1 MLHKCYNT
9 FVMEQDCL
17 FCKIANKKISSEI
30 VYEDNNV
37 IAFCDINPQAPV
49 HVLFIPKEHIATLND
64 LEETKIL
71 KNLYLA
77 IKKVAKDKNIDSS
90 GYRIVA
96 NCNSDGGQEVF
107 HVHFHLL
114 GGRKMNWPPG

>member
-1 MLHKCYNT
+1 
-9 FVMEQDCL
+9 MEQDCL

-30 VYEDNNV
+30 VYEDSSV
-37 IAFCDINPQAPV
+37 MAFCDINPQAPV

-64 LEETKIL
+64 LEDEML
-71 KNLYLA
+71 KNLYFA
-77 IKKVAKDKNIDSS
+77 IKRVAKDKNIDSS

-96 NCNSDGGQEVF
+96 NCNLDGGQEVF